1 MREEQSEEVNTN
13 PVRHS
18 DSVHGLGVEVSTTAA
33 VETAYE
39 KFQSHVRGRR
49 AYGSNPIGNDDSN
62 DVIDKDSGSN
72 GNNNSND
79 DDVEEDEGSLES
91 SPQMSS
97 MALTLDE
104 DDEDMSVDEDEDH
117 STDDEGLD
125 GMKKEADR
133 VEEEEEEEEEENGK
147 NLNPMQ
153 EKEDDDDKLSF
164 HDKDSS
170 SEAEPA
176 LDNDEIQQ
184 QSHAEP
190 RSQASDDEIDK
201 QDNDTPRPITDDEFR
216 KAIRELVN
224 RIDVNALSIKA
235 IVQALGKQLNQNLSH
250 KKDFVKDYVMQL
262 VQDTNGD
269 DEDDEDDEDPSNDVG
284 SDEDSSIGDTADD
297 DDDASYEELRRSSR
311 HASHNTKKLKKTNIL
326 AKRNEK
332 YMKSRSRNQQVK
344 NEELEAAARQLSIA
358 SAADRRQAEIIAAKF
373 ETDND
378 EMAIRRAEDR
388 VSLLKKMLKLK
399 EEVLSEN
406 ANITTIKQ
414 LEQQSKEQSIVKDL
428 SSNSSKND
436 MEEEDETESESDDEL
451 EVVGG
456 PTFHSSRTSDVQQ
469 TLKANLHLSH
479 TKNNVNPR
487 LALKRQLQRHRLNT
501 SNKWLAQELGYKDDA
516 AHLNDC
522 KAIEKQRRW
531 RIQRDEKVKKQ
542 MIAGLIEKAE
552 RQLVEEEVAPEDEAD
567 AGEDSMGN
575 EEEEQHKNTRIGN
588 VDDEDEEATDV
599 VSAISSIEPNALKTS
614 KTSEKLSPEG
624 TTVLSS
630 SEDSRLDQTTL
641 DNRDDEGSENTMIN
655 ELQSSWKGGE
665 TLVLDSSQTQTPS
678 ESTIVNKTEEEQDEQ
693 PLPLENQVRKETSNH
708 VQGSPQESKALVAN
722 TDAKILSA
730 NKGKDEVHNIE
741 KQTSKEVSK
750 KPKNA
755 GWLAMLDDENRMRK
769 RQQSKK
775 STLIDGEAEEEE
787 EEDNIQ
793 GLEDFG
799 FSLKKKS
806 NSEDD
811 EDDEE
816 KESELRKDDMEH
828 IVDEL
833 SDNEGDEEAGQEA
846 RILQNVKEEK
856 ARHKEMMRLMREGY
870 DTRRHNGGSMRGK
883 HRFDQL
889 VAAGNRADA
898 KRLGLLNDDELDSS
912 DDEEEHDDGD
922 ANVEEDENALLDKI
936 LKDRFLPR
944 HELDPHLTD
953 DSDDEEELEL
963 VKGKYFPLY

>member
-1 MREEQSEEVNTN
+1 MREEQNEEMNTD
-13 PVRHS
+13 PIRHN
-18 DSVHGLGVEVSTTAA
+18 DSAHGLGVEVSTTAA

-39 KFQSHVRGRR
+39 KFQSHLRGRR

-62 DVIDKDSGSN
+62 DVINEANSSN
-72 GNNNSND
+72 GDNNSIEE
-79 DDVEEDEGSLES
+79 DVEEDEGSLES
-91 SPQMSS
+91 SPQISS
-97 MALTLDE
+97 TALTLDE
-104 DDEDMSVDEDEDH
+104 DDEDMSVDGEEDH
-117 STDDEGLD
+117 SADDEGMDDIKKKAD
-125 GMKKEADR
+125 G
-133 VEEEEEEEEEENGK
+133 EEEEGEENGK
-147 NLNPMQ
+147 HLNNISTPLK
-153 EKEDDDDKLSF
+153 EKEEGDDKLSF

-170 SEAEPA
+170 SEAEP
-176 LDNDEIQQ
+176 
-184 QSHAEP
+184 
-190 RSQASDDEIDK
+190 RSQASDDEADK
-201 QDNDTPRPITDDEFR
+201 QDLDTPRPITDDEFR

-235 IVQALGKQLNQNLSH
+235 IVQALSKKLNQNLNH

-262 VQDTNGD
+262 IQDTNGD
-269 DEDDEDDEDPSNDVG
+269 DEDDADDEDRSNDVG
-284 SDEDSSIGDTADD
+284 SDEDSSIGDPADYDD
-297 DDDASYEELRRSSR
+297 DDESYEDLRRSSR
-311 HASHNTKKLKKTNIL
+311 RASHNTKKLKKTNIL

-358 SAADRRQAEIIAAKF
+358 SAADRRQAENIAAKF

-378 EMAIRRAEDR
+378 EMAIRRTEDR

-406 ANITTIKQ
+406 ANITTTKQ
-414 LEQQSKEQSIVKDL
+414 MEQQSKDQSIVKDL
-428 SSNSSKND
+428 SGNSSKND
-436 MEEEDETESESDDEL
+436 IEEEDETERESDDEL

-456 PTFHSSRTSDVQQ
+456 PTFHSSSTSDVQQ
-469 TLKANLHLSH
+469 TSKATLHISH

-552 RQLVEEEVAPEDEAD
+552 RQLVEGEVGPEDEAEVR
-567 AGEDSMGN
+567 EDSMEN
-575 EEEEQHKNTRIGN
+575 EEEEQYKVTTIGN
-588 VDDEDEEATDV
+588 ADDEHEEATDM
-599 VSAISSIEPNALKTS
+599 VSTVSSIEPNTLKTS
-614 KTSEKLSPEG
+614 KSSEKLLTEG
-624 TTVLSS
+624 TTVLPSS
-630 SEDSRLDQTTL
+630 VDPHLDQPTL
-641 DNRDDEGSENTMIN
+641 DNRYSEGSENTMIN

-665 TLVLDSSQTQTPS
+665 TLVLDSSQTHTPS
-678 ESTIVNKTEEEQDEQ
+678 ESTIVNQTEEEQDEQ
-693 PLPLENQVRKETSNH
+693 PLSLEKQVRKEASNH
-708 VQGSPQESKALVAN
+708 IQGRPQESKVLAAD
-722 TDAKILSA
+722 TDATVLSA
-730 NKGKDEVHNIE
+730 NKSKDEVNNIE
-741 KQTSKEVSK
+741 EQTSKEVSK

-755 GWLAMLDDENRMRK
+755 GWLAMLDEENRTRK

-806 NSEDD
+806 SSEDG

-846 RILQNVKEEK
+846 RILQNAKEEK
-856 ARHKEMMRLMREGY
+856 ARHKEMMRHMREGY

-898 KRLGLLNDDELDSS
+898 KRLGLLNDDEFDSS

-963 VKGKYFPLY
+963 VKGKYFPLH